1 MAVQLVLEVV
11 VVAQSHSMRFSIIIP
26 TRNEEHVLTEN
37 TSFFKKIKDKL
48 NAEIII
54 VDGESSDT
62 TSHVAKAFSSK
73 VVRSKPSRSKQQNIG
88 AEYATGDILIFMH
101 ADTIIS
107 DKAIKC
113 IQILTKDFIW
123 GFFKVNLNS
132 NKIKYKALSY
142 LINLRSKIFNY
153 STGDQVLIIQKDFF
167 IKNKGF
173 KNICLMEDIEF
184 TNRIKRIKKPI
195 LINEYASTSARRWVA
210 KGCIN
215 TVILMRLMRIL
226 YYFGASDKLLLRL
239 YK

>member
-1 MAVQLVLEVV
+1 M
-11 VVAQSHSMRFSIIIP
+11 FSIIIP
-26 TRNEEHVLTEN
+26 TLNEEHTLSEN
-37 TSFFKKIKDKL
+37 NLFFKKIKDKL

-54 VDGESSDT
+54 VDGGSDDAT
-62 TSHVAKAFSSK
+62 IHVAKKFSCK
-73 VVRSKPSRSKQQNIG
+73 VVMSNPSRSKQQNIG
-88 AEYATGDILIFMH
+88 AEYATGDFLIFMH

-107 DKAIKC
+107 DEAIKC
-113 IQILTKDFIW
+113 IKMLEKDFIW

-132 NKIKYKALSY
+132 NKMKYKALSY

-184 TNRIKRIKKPI
+184 TNRMKRIKKPI
-195 LINEYASTSARRWVA
+195 LINEYALTSARRWEA
-210 KGCIN
+210 KGFIK
-215 TVILMRLMRIL
+215 TVILMRLLRIL